1 MKVIYTHLMFP
12 LQVNIEIRVFFQ
24 FSLIQQGFHAVISK
38 EKFLVLD
45 EN

>member
-1 MKVIYTHLMFP
+1 MKVIDTHLMFP
-12 LQVNIEIRVFFQ
+12 LKVNIEIRVFFQ
-24 FSLIQQGFHAVISK
+24 FFPIQQGFHAIISK